1 MNRMLSSGLLISM
14 IACGGA
20 QKPVPPDTTPPT
32 LTMWNKRD
40 PQASL
45 LPPGARRVQ
54 LVVTAADDEEHRL
67 VWVVAEGKQVAT
79 VFRVDT
85 NELLE
90 ATTQALKDKQQQ
102 QNTVT
107 LTVGDASQG
116 SPLGPGPRPGPGPIG
131 LPPSE
136 LVLRA
141 AQDLDRARL

>member
-1 MNRMLSSGLLISM
+1 MNRRLVSGLLISM

-32 LTMWNKRD
+32 ITMWNKRD
-40 PQASL
+40 RDAPL
-45 LPPGARRVQ
+45 LPPGAKRVQ
-54 LVVTAADDEEHRL
+54 LIVTAADDEDHRL
-67 VWVVAEGKQVAT
+67 IWVVAEGTQVAT

-90 ATTQALKDKQQQ
+90 AATQAIKDKQQQ

-107 LTVGDASQG
+107 LTVGDTSQG
-116 SPLGPGPRPGPGPIG
+116 SPIGPGPRPGPGPVG
-131 LPPSE
+131 LPPRE